1 MFGWGYVKDFCIS
14 LFKQEQEKMAIDTY
28 NAECLRIIAENT
40 ARLSRGS
47 YLKVTLSDILN
58 PKPEDNRTG
67 EEIVDD
73 IIKKAGLEVH

>member
-14 LFKQEQEKMAIDTY
+14 LFKQEQKKMAIDTY

>member
-1 MFGWGYVKDFCIS
+1 MFGWGYVKDSCIS